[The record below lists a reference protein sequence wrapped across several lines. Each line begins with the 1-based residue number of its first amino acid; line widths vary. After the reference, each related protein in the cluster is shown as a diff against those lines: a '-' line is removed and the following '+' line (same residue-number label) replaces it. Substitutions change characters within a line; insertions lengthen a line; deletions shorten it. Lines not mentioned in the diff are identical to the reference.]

1 MTRAISPQRRPSYL
15 AAAVASALVF
25 ALYLVTLAPSAAL
38 WDAGEYVG
46 AAYTLGIPHP
56 PGNPLFVLI
65 GRVVSLLP
73 IAPNVPMRLNVLTA
87 IATAIAAGI
96 WFLVAERVAARWL
109 AARWQQLVAGSL
121 ASLVGSTAVTVWNQD
136 RKSVV

>member
-15 AAAVASALVF
+15 AAGVASAFVF
-25 ALYLVTLAPSAAL
+25 ALYLLTLAPSAAL

-65 GRVVSLLP
+65 GRVTSLLP

-87 IATAIAAGI
+87 FATAVAAGI
-96 WFLVAERVAARWL
+96 WFLVAER
-109 AARWQQLVAGSL
+109 
-121 ASLVGSTAVTVWNQD
+121 D
-136 RKSVV
+136 RKSTR